1 MAACTRDLGEE
12 FRAFCASLE
21 EPPVRQAVD
30 FLGINVSDD
39 TAAKPVFKIYYSR
52 KFSGEERHPVQKMLS
67 ERGMLR
73 YCSLVRDTVNRS
85 CVRLDLALKERTD
98 RNMEWLFEQLTCL
111 TTLFREGE
119 GEIRE
124 LARMQITDREQHRNS
139 TLYHL
144 GFTEQDEEITL
155 LKCHFLTRWCPDPDQ
170 PGKDSEY
177 RDRNYLEY
185 LKNCKIAAYVELAGL
200 AETALNQC
208 GGHLWM
214 AGLDMGAAGYRKY
227 KLYIKQPSMLY
238 ERLPGILGE
247 TMAEPLKAS
256 RRWHQAHPEYGC
268 EGAAFCVDSDS
279 VHSLNLYYG
288 WK

>member
-73 YCSLVRDTVNRS
+73 YCSMVRDTVNRS

-200 AETALNQC
+200 AETTLNQC

-238 ERLPGILGE
+238 ERLPGILGK

>member
-98 RNMEWLFEQLTCL
+98 WNMEWLFEQLTCL

-200 AETALNQC
+200 AETTLNQC